1 MKLTICTSESQLDH
15 LKRLYLE
22 AFPAPERKPFPLL
35 LAKSR
40 EGLVE
45 LLAVEGEDDRFLGL
59 AVTVLHKDMVLL
71 DYFAIVPGMRGQN
84 AGSKALRLLKKRYPD
99 RKLILEI
106 EDPEEESDNREE
118 RMRRKAF
125 YIRNNMVIM
134 PCSLELFGIKMLLLT
149 SGDRITFGEY
159 REIYEAV
166 FPGTIADNIKER

>member
-1 MKLTICTSESQLDH
+1 MLFRS
-15 LKRLYLE
+15 
-22 AFPAPERKPFPLL
+22 
-35 LAKSR
+35 
-40 EGLVE
+40 
-45 LLAVEGEDDRFLGL
+45 
-59 AVTVLHKDMVLL
+59 
-71 DYFAIVPGMRGQN
+71 
-84 AGSKALRLLKKRYPD
+84 D